1 MQVKFPPLISV
12 DAEFVGAKVFG
23 HETVVLELNVGKK
36 VATISLSKS
45 EASALM
51 ASLKDAGVTLPLN
64 LSGIVLPK
72 K

>member
-1 MQVKFPPLISV
+1 MQVKFPPIINV

-23 HETVVLELNVGKK
+23 HETVVLELNVGKR
-36 VATISLSKS
+36 VATISMSKT

-51 ASLKDAGVTLPLN
+51 AGLKDAGVSPPVN